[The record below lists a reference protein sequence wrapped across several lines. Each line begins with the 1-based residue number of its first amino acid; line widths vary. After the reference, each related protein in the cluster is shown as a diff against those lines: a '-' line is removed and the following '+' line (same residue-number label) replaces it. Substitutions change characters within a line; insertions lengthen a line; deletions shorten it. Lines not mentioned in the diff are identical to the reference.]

1 MPLRRGDDAEKMAT
15 GSPQPVAAP
24 SREIPK
30 LTQRANWAEVPFAF
44 WLDPICKKFRL
55 YGTVRLAFCS
65 GGMARLRAS
74 RMPPGATRGLPPTC
88 PRMASP
94 ALTGPRP
101 GNRSDLRLPIRRAL
115 AAPPGVAECKSE

>member
-44 WLDPICKKFRL
+44 WLDPTCTKIPNCTEP
-55 YGTVRLAFCS
+55 YGLLFVR
-65 GGMARLRAS
+65 GGMARIRAS
-74 RMPPGATRGLPPTC
+74 RMPRARQEVFPPTC

-94 ALTGPRP
+94 A
-101 GNRSDLRLPIRRAL
+101 
-115 AAPPGVAECKSE
+115 